1 MLHDVERGEF
11 YIESK
16 GSVSTLSHDVEI
28 DGIDFYVF
36 IEMLYFFVSY
46 SIFGFHAA
54 VCMGVKMVTKF
65 QNISKEPE
73 KSREIPVGES
83 KNFMSLPM
91 ALQNPKP
98 MPDQCG
104 SKRLRLSFFFPE
116 IRSENGNDTDSESSQ
131 EVCFFPVTFYGT
143 E

>member
-1 MLHDVERGEF
+1 
-11 YIESK
+11 
-16 GSVSTLSHDVEI
+16 
-28 DGIDFYVF
+28 
-36 IEMLYFFVSY
+36 
-46 SIFGFHAA
+46 
-54 VCMGVKMVTKF
+54 MVTKF

-83 KNFMSLPM
+83 KNFMPLPM

-116 IRSENGNDTDSESSQ
+116 IRSEKGNDTDSESSQ
-131 EVCFFPVTFYGT
+131 EVCFFPSIWRDS
-143 E
+143 